1 MVLYHSKMYSKS
13 LTFNLAN
20 IFLKQPIHEIGNM
33 KTYCIEKNIAVKNM
47 NKKLLKVSKD
57 RKKEWRAIRKNFAN
71 KDRDNKGRNAYSSEY
86 F

>member
-1 MVLYHSKMYSKS
+1 
-13 LTFNLAN
+13 
-20 IFLKQPIHEIGNM
+20 
-33 KTYCIEKNIAVKNM
+33 M

-71 KDRDNKGRNAYSSEY
+71 KDRENKERNAYSSEY